1 MAIDQI
7 IITIGGLLLAS
18 TVAWYFWFSEAKGT
32 KLAVAES
39 GIQETLITVKG
50 GYSPDVIVVEAGKPV
65 RLNFRREETAAC
77 SEQVLFPDFNK
88 QETLT
93 PVAAGILYPFIGLLL
108 SPLLAGAA
116 MAFSSVTV
124 VFNANRLR
132 RFTPK
137 I

>member
-7 IITIGGLLLAS
+7 LVTLLGLILMS
-18 TVAWYFWFSEAKGT
+18 SVAWYFWFSESKGT
-32 KLAVAES
+32 RLQASSE

-88 QETLT
+88 QATL
-93 PVAAGILYPFIGLLL
+93 PPHK
-108 SPLLAGAA
+108 
-116 MAFSSVTV
+116 TV
-124 VFNANRLR
+124 PIE
-132 RFTPK
+132 FTPEK
-137 I
+137 PGEYGFQCAMGMLRGKLVVE